1 MNLTGAVLAGGRSR
15 RFGQPKAIYEWK
27 GKPMLLYP
35 LEALAEVCHERLV
48 VARPDTPLPALPNA
62 VHLYYDEFPFQH
74 PLSGLLTALRR
85 ASYPLVFVCAVDMP
99 TLQPVLIRWMVE
111 QLGEADAVVPEVEG
125 RLQPLHALYR
135 REVAPRLAEF
145 FSPSLDHLTDSANPE
160 KKILEE
166 ALHTSPSLPAL
177 QVVIRTLRLRL
188 LTPPEWQTLDPEGIS
203 FRNWNTPD

>member
-1 MNLTGAVLAGGRSR
+1 MDAHYASAVLYAAHGG
-15 RFGQPKAIYEWK
+15 AI
-27 GKPMLLYP
+27 
-35 LEALAEVCHERLV
+35 
-48 VARPDTPLPALPNA
+48 RP
-62 VHLYYDEFPFQH
+62 
-74 PLSGLLTALRR
+74 
-85 ASYPLVFVCAVDMP
+85 
-99 TLQPVLIRWMVE
+99 LQPVLIRWMVE

-145 FSPSLDHLTDSANPE
+145 FSPSLGHLTDSANPE

>member
-1 MNLTGAVLAGGRSR
+1 MRWCQKWRDGCNRCMHFIGARSPLAW
-15 RFGQPKAIYEWK
+15 Q
-27 GKPMLLYP
+27 
-35 LEALAEVCHERLV
+35 
-48 VARPDTPLPALPNA
+48 N
-62 VHLYYDEFPFQH
+62 
-74 PLSGLLTALRR
+74 
-85 ASYPLVFVCAVDMP
+85 
-99 TLQPVLIRWMVE
+99 
-111 QLGEADAVVPEVEG
+111 
-125 RLQPLHALYR
+125 
-135 REVAPRLAEF
+135 F